1 MHSLPSEPFK
11 MPRFAALD
19 VGSNALRLRVIEAAS
34 PDDPQA
40 RLQLPLLPGEPELP
54 SGWRDIVSLR
64 APVRLGGEVFSTG
77 KLAPASIGQAC
88 AALREFRA
96 AMDEAKV
103 DAYRATATSAVRE
116 ASNGSTLVERALRE
130 AGIELEIIEGVEE
143 ARLIQLAV
151 VRQLRLQ
158 DKRAL
163 LFDVGGGSTELTVLD
178 HAQPVFS
185 MTLPLGTVRLL
196 ETFMRSAEA
205 RSGKVD
211 KDRAKLMG
219 ETIDR
224 TLAEALPHLN
234 KAPFQLVVGT
244 GGNVETLADL
254 CPVKGG
260 LDGYARAIDV
270 ATLRPLLAK
279 LSAMTAAERRD
290 TYALRPDR
298 ADTIVPAAAI
308 LLRLAEGCGKAPGI
322 VAPQVGLKDGI
333 LVELVDKY
341 FHVWDSAREA
351 QSVMDACARLGRR
364 YHYDEAHGLLVAKLS
379 SQLFDDLVKVHNF
392 GERER
397 LLLRAAAVLHDIG
410 DFVRYDGHHKHGHYL
425 ILHSDIMGLSPEEHA
440 IVANIARYHR
450 KSLPDPSHPNF
461 RELGKD
467 ARGKVRALAAI
478 LRIADALDREHLGK
492 VEGVRATVDRAKGRV
507 TLAIAGQKERELEE
521 WTVRA
526 KADLLRDVFDLDVVV
541 GNGQGSSDG
550 PVSTALKRGTPAT
563 DPPRD
568 PTARAK

>member
-1 MHSLPSEPFK
+1 

-19 VGSNALRLRVIEAAS
+19 VGSNALRLRVIEAAA
-34 PDDPQA
+34 PNDPQA
-40 RLQLPLLPGEPELP
+40 RMQLPLLPGEPEMP

-77 KLAPASIGQAC
+77 RLAPSSIGQAC
-88 AALREFRA
+88 QALREFRA
-96 AMDEAKV
+96 AMDAAKV

-116 ASNGSTLVERALRE
+116 ASNGATLVERALRE

-185 MTLPLGTVRLL
+185 MSLPLGTVRLL
-196 ETFMRSAEA
+196 ETFLRTSES
-205 RSGKVD
+205 RSGRVD
-211 KDRAKLMG
+211 RERAKLMG

-224 TLAEALPHLN
+224 TLAEALPQIN
-234 KAPFQLVVGT
+234 KTAFQLVVGT

-260 LDGYARAIDV
+260 LDGYARAVDM
-270 ATLRPLLAK
+270 AALKPLLTK
-279 LSAMTAAERRD
+279 MSAMTAAERRD
-290 TYALRPDR
+290 TYGLRPDR
-298 ADTIVPAAAI
+298 ADTIVPAASI
-308 LLRLAEGCGKAPGI
+308 LLRLAEGCGKVPAV
-322 VAPQVGLKDGI
+322 VAPSVGLKDGI
-333 LVELVDKY
+333 LEELVDKY
-341 FHVWDSAREA
+341 FHVWDEAREA
-351 QSVMDACARLGRR
+351 QSVLDACVRLGRR
-364 YHYDEAHGLLVAKLS
+364 YHFDEAHGLLVAKLS
-379 SQLFDDLVKVHNF
+379 AQLFDDLQKVHAF
-392 GERER
+392 GQREK
-397 LLLRAAAVLHDIG
+397 LLVRAAAVLHDIG
-410 DFVRYDGHHKHGHYL
+410 DFVRYDGHHKHGYYL

-450 KSLPDPSHPNF
+450 KSVPDPSHPNF

-492 VEGVRATVDRAKGRV
+492 VDGVRAAVDRAKAR
-507 TLAIAGQKERELEE
+507 LALTISGQGDRELEE

-526 KADLLRDVFDLDVVV
+526 KSELLRDVFDLDVAIA
-541 GNGQGSSDG
+541 NPTAPSDG
-550 PVSTALKRGTPAT
+550 PPAASQRKGPHPS
-563 DPPRD
+563 DAPRD
-568 PTARAK
+568 PAKGSR

>member
-1 MHSLPSEPFK
+1 

-34 PDDPQA
+34 PNDPQA
-40 RLQLPLLPGEPELP
+40 RLQLPLLPGERELP

-77 KLAPASIGQAC
+77 RLAPSSIGQAC
-88 AALREFRA
+88 QALREFRA
-96 AMDEAKV
+96 AMDAAKV

-116 ASNGSTLVERALRE
+116 ASNGATLVERALRE

-178 HAQPVFS
+178 HAKPVFS
-185 MTLPLGTVRLL
+185 MSLPLGTVRLL
-196 ETFMRSAEA
+196 ETFLRTSES

-211 KDRAKLMG
+211 RERTKLMG

-224 TLAEALPHLN
+224 TLAEALPQIN
-234 KAPFQLVVGT
+234 KTAFQILVGT

-260 LDGYARAIDV
+260 LDGYARAVDT
-270 ATLRPLLAK
+270 AALRPLLAK

-290 TYALRPDR
+290 TYGLRPDR
-298 ADTIVPAAAI
+298 ADTIVPAATI
-308 LLRLAEGCGKAPGI
+308 LLRLAEGCGKAQGI
-322 VAPQVGLKDGI
+322 VAPAVGLKDGI
-333 LVELVDKY
+333 LEELVDKY
-341 FHVWDSAREA
+341 FHVWDTALEA
-351 QSVMDACARLGRR
+351 QSVLDACARLGRR
-364 YHYDEAHGLLVAKLS
+364 YHFDEAHGMLVARLS
-379 SQLFDDLVKVHNF
+379 AQLFDDLQKVHNF
-392 GERER
+392 GEREK
-397 LLLRAAAVLHDIG
+397 LLVRAAAVLHDIG
-410 DFVRYDGHHKHGHYL
+410 DFVRYDGHHKHGYYL

-450 KSLPDPSHPNF
+450 KSVPDPSHPNF
-461 RELGKD
+461 RELGKE

-492 VEGVRATVDRAKGRV
+492 VDGVRAAVDRAKGRV
-507 TLAIAGQKERELEE
+507 TLTISGKGDRELEE
-521 WTVRA
+521 WTVHA
-526 KADLLRDVFDLDVVV
+526 KAELLRDVFDLDVAI
-541 GNGQGSSDG
+541 GNPSAPEGGPPAASQRKGPPPSD
-550 PVSTALKRGTPAT
+550 A
-563 DPPRD
+563 PRD
-568 PTARAK
+568 PTARTK

>member
-1 MHSLPSEPFK
+1 

-19 VGSNALRLRVIEAAS
+19 VGSNALRLRVVEAAA
-34 PDDPQA
+34 PNDPLA
-40 RLQLPLLPGEPELP
+40 RLQLPLLPGERELP
-54 SGWRDIVSLR
+54 SGWRDIASLR
-64 APVRLGGEVFSTG
+64 APVRLGGEVFATG
-77 KLAPASIGQAC
+77 KLAPSSIGQAC

-96 AMDEAKV
+96 AMDAAKV

-116 ASNGSTLVERALRE
+116 ASNGATLVERALRE

-185 MTLPLGTVRLL
+185 MSLPLGTVRLL
-196 ETFMRSAEA
+196 ETFLRSGDA
-205 RSGKVD
+205 RSGRVD
-211 KDRAKLMG
+211 KERAKLMG

-224 TLAEALPHLN
+224 TLAEALPQIN
-234 KAPFQLVVGT
+234 KSAFEVVVGT

-260 LDGYARAIDV
+260 LGGYARAVDV
-270 ATLRPLLAK
+270 AALRPLLAK
-279 LSAMTAAERRD
+279 MSTMTAAERRD
-290 TYALRPDR
+290 AYNLRPDR
-298 ADTIVPAAAI
+298 ADTIVPAASI
-308 LLRLAEGCGKAPGI
+308 LMRLADGCKAAGI
-322 VAPQVGLKDGI
+322 VAPAVGLKDGI
-333 LVELVDKY
+333 LEELVDKY
-341 FHVWDSAREA
+341 FHVWDEAREA
-351 QSVMDACARLGRR
+351 QSVLDACTRLGRR
-364 YHYDEAHGLLVAKLS
+364 YHYDEAHGALVARLS
-379 SQLFDDLVKVHNF
+379 AQLFDDLQKVHAF
-392 GERER
+392 GLRER
-397 LLLRAAAVLHDIG
+397 LLVRAAAVLHDIG
-410 DFVRYDGHHKHGHYL
+410 DFVRYDGHHKHGYYL

-450 KSLPDPSHPNF
+450 KSVPDPSHPNF
-461 RELGKD
+461 RELGKE

-492 VEGVRATVDRAKGRV
+492 IESVRAQVDRTKGRV
-507 TLAIAGQKERELEE
+507 SLTLNGQKDRELEE

-526 KADLLRDVFDLDVVV
+526 KSDLLRDVFDLDVVV
-541 GNGQGSSDG
+541 ANATSPG
-550 PVSTALKRGTPAT
+550 T
-563 DPPRD
+563 DPPSTRG
-568 PTARAK
+568 R